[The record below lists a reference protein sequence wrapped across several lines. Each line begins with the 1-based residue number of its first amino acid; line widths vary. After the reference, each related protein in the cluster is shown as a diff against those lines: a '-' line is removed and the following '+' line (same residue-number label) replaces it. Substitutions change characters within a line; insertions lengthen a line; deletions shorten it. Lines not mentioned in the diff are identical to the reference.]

1 MKEVRVADWI
11 GNALLE
17 TLAVVLLF
25 GVIRLAVTRHAK
37 YTHEDS
43 NAPHGKK
50 TDWKGFWGRR

>member
-1 MKEVRVADWI
+1 MAEWI
-11 GNALLE
+11 ENALLE
-17 TLAVVLLF
+17 TLFFVLLL

-43 NAPHGKK
+43 NAPKGKK